1 MLCSRKWGST
11 QRTGTDMKRHSR
23 QPEGEAIGQIG
34 DHVPETWAWDALMRW
49 ELKDVLS
56 SPHLPPALEQGL
68 WVWCVHLHSR
78 FPPFF
83 LAISAYKFLENL
95 PQIPYT
101 RLVHVTAFCFS
112 RKTTVYTYC
121 PINII
126 VPLSLTK
133 ISLFWLYIYYFTN
146 PCRGTKFGFNRILLD
161 FVVFPQT
168 SDQLARKIEISEHT
182 QG

>member
-1 MLCSRKWGST
+1 
-11 QRTGTDMKRHSR
+11 
-23 QPEGEAIGQIG
+23 
-34 DHVPETWAWDALMRW
+34 MRW

-68 WVWCVHLHSR
+68 WVWCVHLHSH

-112 RKTTVYTYC
+112 RKATVYTYC

-133 ISLFWLYIYYFTN
+133 ISVLMIYLLFYQSMQRDKVWIQPYTTGFCGFPTN
-146 PCRGTKFGFNRILLD
+146 FRPA
-161 FVVFPQT
+161 
-168 SDQLARKIEISEHT
+168 S
-182 QG
+182 